1 MKKKLTVNTLAMGNL
16 KQRKKQYTILII
28 GIILAMVFSSG
39 IMFFLSCMQSST
51 EETNRRFY
59 GTQDEVYLKA
69 TDIDFENDPL
79 SEFISDYSF
88 AHTIGFAIKDEEKSD
103 IGTAVAYLDEKAVDM
118 YYPYLYEG
126 RLPEDDGEIA
136 VERQALMQ
144 LGFENIKLGE
154 QITLTMKI
162 PDGKE
167 FSDKIEKRTFSLVGV
182 ICNKKSHICEWDS
195 ADEANFLP
203 AAFVNRGEKVA
214 LGGKELLVAFVNLK
228 KYEKNYNEENWDWDK
243 YYDASEKVAGIS
255 TRYHDETD
263 GTSGTDIRM
272 TMIYSIAF
280 AIILTL
286 VSCLAIV
293 NAFANNLRERKRQI
307 GMLRAVGA
315 TKRQIIKI
323 YAREAFIISLISA
336 PISILISYFGVKL
349 ITGIM
354 GDDLIFIPKIWILFV
369 GALLGVICVMC
380 AAVIPLIPI
389 SRSSPMQA
397 IRNVDY
403 VRKLR
408 RKKIHS
414 QKSFDVSS
422 LLAKRNITL
431 TRSRQII
438 VSIILAITIIFS
450 CFGFSAMM
458 HEKAEADYN
467 GYEYEL
473 GGGPNSGRSFVN
485 LTLDSRGYS
494 DNDIAELRASGY
506 FSEIMATKSGTIN
519 IMLDEF
525 TDYQKLMAMCYEFN
539 EGSSVYEE
547 VDHGLTK
554 ENYKEISTKISSS
567 YLKFQKKYN
576 YNSLLISADF
586 ISIGEEYLEKIKND
600 EIEGEINL
608 EKLNSG
614 EEIILI
620 APKEIGAYIETDE
633 VHNYSF
639 LHGRKIGESSLPGE
653 KIEYVETQKRSFKV
667 GDELDLSAICTTLKN
682 SKDFV
687 RTDRKVKIGAI
698 LDSAPN
704 GFGWKLSSIYGL
716 GILTTNEASH
726 LFSPEIDYSTIMM
739 NTKNTLDDETDKI
752 ISPYLENISLSVP
765 DGRFRNNYE
774 FAKENEQSIRI
785 ILFGMICIIG
795 LFLAICGCV
804 VNNAL
809 TARIREGKREIG
821 TLRAVGADLKILS
834 SSYIKQLLSVFGW
847 GNGLGFGL
855 YTVGYV
861 LFAVMNKAM
870 KWGKELFEFRI
881 LETILMCGVLF
892 LICSLNLY
900 IKIKQEMRHSIVE
913 NIREL

>member
-59 GTQDEVYLKA
+59 GTQDEIYLKA

-126 RLPEDDGEIA
+126 RLPEADGEIA

-182 ICNKKSHICEWDS
+182 ICNKKSHVCEWDS

-243 YYDASEKVAGIS
+243 YYDASEKVARIS
-255 TRYHDETD
+255 TRSHDETD

-315 TKRQIIKI
+315 TKRQITKI

-519 IMLDEF
+519 IMLDKF
-525 TDYQKLMAMCYEFN
+525 TDYQKLIAMCNEFN
-539 EGSSVYEE
+539 EGSVYENVE
-547 VDHGLTK
+547 EGITAK
-554 ENYKEISTKISSS
+554 NYKEKATKISPSFS
-567 YLKFQKKYN
+567 KFQKKYD
-576 YNSLLISADF
+576 YNSLLLSVQFA
-586 ISIGEEYLEKIKND
+586 SIGSEYFSKIKED

-608 EKLNSG
+608 EKLKSG
-614 EEIILI
+614 EEIVLI
-620 APKEIGAYIETDE
+620 APPKIAAYIETIE
-633 VHNYSF
+633 NFNYSF
-639 LHGRKIGESSLPGE
+639 LVGRKFKETDYLNE
-653 KIEYVETQKRSFKV
+653 NMELVETQERSFKA
-667 GDELDLSAICTTLKN
+667 GDELNLSVICTTLKN

-704 GFGWKLSSIYGL
+704 GFGWELSSIYGL